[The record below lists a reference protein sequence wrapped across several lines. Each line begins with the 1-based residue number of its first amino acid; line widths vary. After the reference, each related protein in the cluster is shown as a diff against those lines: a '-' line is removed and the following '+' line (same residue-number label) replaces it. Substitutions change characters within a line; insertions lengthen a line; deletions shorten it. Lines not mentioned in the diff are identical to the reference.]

1 MAEDKQAEKSAK
13 AELKELRSQAK
24 DGVLKAQFLLAV
36 KLANGDGG
44 EADAKN
50 AKEAEKWYRKA
61 AKRDFPPAMNNLAL
75 LYTSG
80 ALGEPDLKAALK
92 WYRKAAELGY
102 ARAQAILGW
111 RLVRG
116 NGVTAN
122 ESEGAALLTKAAEQ
136 GFALAQ
142 NNLGVC
148 FSEGTGV
155 DADEAQAVGWFRKSR
170 RARQRCRAIQPRPSL
185 RARAQ
190 RGKRF

>member
-1 MAEDKQAEKSAK
+1 MDEDKQAEKSAK

-44 EADAKN
+44 EADP
-50 AKEAEKWYRKA
+50 KEAEKWYRKA

-75 LYTSG
+75 LYTSD

-122 ESEGAALLTKAAEQ
+122 ETEGVALLRKPPSKA
-136 GFALAQ
+136 
-142 NNLGVC
+142 
-148 FSEGTGV
+148 
-155 DADEAQAVGWFRKSR
+155 
-170 RARQRCRAIQPRPSL
+170 L
-185 RARAQ
+185 R
-190 RGKRF
+190 

>member
-80 ALGEPDLKAALK
+80 ALGEPDLN
-92 WYRKAAELGY
+92 G
-102 ARAQAILGW
+102 RAQMVSQSRRTGLRSRPSHP
-111 RLVRG
+111 RL
-116 NGVTAN
+116 
-122 ESEGAALLTKAAEQ
+122 AA
-136 GFALAQ
+136 
-142 NNLGVC
+142 
-148 FSEGTGV
+148 
-155 DADEAQAVGWFRKSR
+155 
-170 RARQRCRAIQPRPSL
+170 RARQRRDR
-185 RARAQ
+185 R
-190 RGKRF
+190 